1 MTKGVAPTVEE
12 VRQELDRLLEDA
24 AFRRAPSHSRLLRFL
39 VERKTA
45 GDDGALCEA
54 GIAMAVFQRDPAAYD
69 AEVDPI
75 VRVSIGR
82 LRERLNRHYKRFDRL
97 PETVITLPQGRYAPE
112 FRHREPGGDKAARGL
127 AVMRTANLTGDA
139 TFDALALGLSERLGD
154 ALVLMGLPRAI
165 APASVRAAEAAAA
178 PPG

>member
-69 AEVDPI
+69 AEIDPI
-75 VRVSIGR
+75 VRVSIGGLRDR
-82 LRERLNRHYKRFDRL
+82 LEKHYQRFDRV
-97 PETVITLPQGRYAPE
+97 PETIIMLPRGRYAPE
-112 FRHREPGGDKAARGL
+112 FRHRPSAAVAKPARGL
-127 AVMRTANLTGDA
+127 AVMRTSNATGDPA
-139 TFDALALGLSERLGD
+139 LDALAHG
-154 ALVLMGLPRAI
+154 
-165 APASVRAAEAAAA
+165 
-178 PPG
+178 